1 MNHEKPRW
9 LDQPRNVTHLVYAL
23 YAACLTVL
31 LAELGIDKHAHFAF
45 ENLFGFYAAFGFS
58 AYVVIVFAAK
68 GLRRLVRR
76 PEQYY
81 DTPGSQKPPR

>member
-1 MNHEKPRW
+1 MSDEKPRW
-9 LDQPRNVTHLVYAL
+9 LDQPRNVTHLVYVL

-45 ENLFGFYAAFGFS
+45 ENLFGFYAAFGFG
-58 AYVVIVFAAK
+58 AYVVIVLAAK
-68 GLRRLVRR
+68 GLRRLIRR

-81 DTPGSQKPPR
+81 DPPESKQPPQ